1 MKWFRKKNKKKETK
15 EGPVCHVYWAVVS
28 TDDDTK
34 NYFIADS
41 MLGNLSIFMDRRRAE
56 VAKNVYSIFYDGKFR
71 VLKVLVQEIDE

>member
-15 EGPVCHVYWAVVS
+15 EGPVYHVYWAVVS